1 MMFFFSDE
9 SINRLDKVLT
19 SQKERK
25 FNRRTI
31 NVSYFS
37 AKSKIGSGET
47 LRENNRIT
55 RENGRNTRG
64 NM

>member
-9 SINRLDKVLT
+9 SINRLNKVLT

-37 AKSKIGSGET
+37 AKSKIGNGET

>member
-1 MMFFFSDE
+1 MTFFFSDE

-31 NVSYFS
+31 NVSHFS
-37 AKSKIGSGET
+37 AKSKIGNGET